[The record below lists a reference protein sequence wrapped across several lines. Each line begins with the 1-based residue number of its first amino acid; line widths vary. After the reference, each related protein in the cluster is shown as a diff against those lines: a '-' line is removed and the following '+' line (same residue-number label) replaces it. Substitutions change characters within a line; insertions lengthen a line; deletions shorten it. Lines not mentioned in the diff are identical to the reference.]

1 MSKRD
6 KGQAASSYSL
16 KVYCGYLP
24 AHLRPEPRGEFWGFE
39 ACYSFVWFT
48 KVYRPGKIW
57 GRGHLLRKNFSLSL
71 QARCIIVVWKKRWW
85 VVWGGRLHPGLPKNL
100 KKIFTWNLTCDI
112 SLNCLFL
119 SIGTRYCLETLFICR
134 ADVAEE
140 FTSVFK
146 KLQKC

>member
-1 MSKRD
+1 MDMSKRD

-85 VVWGGRLHPGLPKNL
+85 VVSRSWMAEIWGSTQSALNIS
-100 KKIFTWNLTCDI
+100 KKFWPEICHNVI
-112 SLNCLFL
+112 SLKLPI
-119 SIGTRYCLETLFICR
+119 SVDWDETLPWNF
-134 ADVAEE
+134 VH
-140 FTSVFK
+140 
-146 KLQKC
+146 L

>member
-1 MSKRD
+1 MDMSKRD

-39 ACYSFVWFT
+39 TCYSFVWFT

-85 VVWGGRLHPGLPKNL
+85 VVSRSWMAEIWGSTQSALNIS
-100 KKIFTWNLTCDI
+100 KKSWPEICHNVI
-112 SLNCLFL
+112 SLKLPI
-119 SIGTRYCLETLFICR
+119 SVDWDETLPWNF
-134 ADVAEE
+134 VH
-140 FTSVFK
+140 
-146 KLQKC
+146 L